1 MVQVPSDCDAVQAP
15 ESSCSGAWDEG
26 LSTAQIS
33 LRVQDILQQQSTLE
47 INDLFSHSINPDADD
62 EGVREFEC
70 LACT

>member
-1 MVQVPSDCDAVQAP
+1 
-15 ESSCSGAWDEG
+15 
-26 LSTAQIS
+26 

-70 LACT
+70 LACTWRFTGLKLDLSDESHLRLATGRLWDAWLLGR